1 MTDASILE
9 LLQINLPKFFNFLI
23 QIIKGIDVCQ
33 VL

>member
-1 MTDASILE
+1 MPDASILE
-9 LLQINLPKFFNFLI
+9 LLQINLSKILIFLM